1 MSCFSI
7 FNFYKNELNQFGF
20 EEQKINKNAKANYQ
34 TIAFKVPKIKS
45 RDQLIYFLK
54 DHKIETTLGTYSIS
68 SLKYY
73 NSKYK

>member
-1 MSCFSI
+1 M
-7 FNFYKNELNQFGF
+7 
-20 EEQKINKNAKANYQ
+20 
-34 TIAFKVPKIKS
+34 PKIKS

-73 NSKYK
+73 NSKYKFNNINSRYLMNNSIALPCYEGVDCERVVDTIKRL